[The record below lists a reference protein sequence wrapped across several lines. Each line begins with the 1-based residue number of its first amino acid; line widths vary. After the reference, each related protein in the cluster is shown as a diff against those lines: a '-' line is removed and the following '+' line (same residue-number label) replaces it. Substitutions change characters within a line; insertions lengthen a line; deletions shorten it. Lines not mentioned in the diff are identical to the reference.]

1 MLCGC
6 DKYNYTIIIMNLLMI
21 TAATQKH
28 TLNCVLCNCIV
39 VNIFYR
45 KREKKSIKKDN
56 NSDFGMLFS
65 LSLSPSIL
73 YIQFMA
79 NNKDIQLGP

>member
-1 MLCGC
+1 
-6 DKYNYTIIIMNLLMI
+6 MNLLMI
-21 TAATQKH
+21 TAANQKH

-39 VNIFYR
+39 ASIFSIERER
-45 KREKKSIKKDN
+45 KKKSIKKDN